1 MSATYLGTFPV
12 RKIVS
17 ANIIGQ
23 GILVKTEKIIV
34 SRNDASSYVPEI
46 NSPFIE
52 DSNLWVTDAKLDYQD
67 NGLAEITVVAH
78 GKNTTSSTTLEI
90 QPSSPFIY
98 GLSNGNADTS
108 IVPVASPS
116 GGSTVK
122 VSFVDTAGNEGSI
135 ISQYSLFA
143 MPSSINGVDLPS
155 YTSPGIYGNTNINIP
170 GSNQIPSPDW
180 RLTYKGYICKDI
192 QMQRQGSAVA
202 VSLFFKESGYL
213 EIVTSVNENQL
224 TVSKI
229 WEY

>member
-1 MSATYLGTFPV
+1 MGSFPV

-17 ANIIGQ
+17 TNIVGQ

-34 SRNDASSYVPEI
+34 SRDSAASYMPRI
-46 NSPFIE
+46 NSEFFQ

-78 GKNTTSSTTLEI
+78 GKNANSSTTLEI
-90 QPSSPFIY
+90 QPGGPFIY

-108 IVPVASPS
+108 VQPVANPS
-116 GGSTVK
+116 SGSTVK

-135 ISQYSLFA
+135 IYQYSLHA
-143 MPSSINGVDLPS
+143 MPSSINGVDLPR
-155 YTSPGIYGNTNINIP
+155 YTSPGTYGNPNISGPAPNGVP
-170 GSNQIPSPDW
+170 YPNW

-213 EIVTSVNENQL
+213 ETVTYVNQNQS
-224 TVSKI
+224 TISKV